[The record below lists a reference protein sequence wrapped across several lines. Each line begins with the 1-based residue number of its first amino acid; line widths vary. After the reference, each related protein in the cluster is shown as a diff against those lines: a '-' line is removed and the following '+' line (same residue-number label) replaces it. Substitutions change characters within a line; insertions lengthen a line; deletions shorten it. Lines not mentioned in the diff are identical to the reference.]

1 MSSGLIRFASLA
13 AVLCGLAGM
22 AAPVA
27 AQDTVEVS
35 GRVLQPGSYTWA
47 EGSRLR
53 DAAVAGQVRADAYFL
68 AAALLRESAREPQQR
83 LRTGVLFDLSQGLVH
98 AQSRND
104 QPLQELLQRL
114 QGQIEAMPVTGRVV
128 AEMNPLAQQL
138 LRNNPPLRAGDRL
151 IYPARPDSVRVM
163 GAVQADCSLA
173 FDPGTTLLRYLRQCP
188 RHAAAD
194 PAHVYLIQP
203 NGVVQR
209 VGVAHHNAEP
219 ASVAVGAVLL
229 VPVNPSR
236 LGSVASELNEELAAF
251 LATQHRLGGRFD
263 E

>member
-53 DAAVAGQVRADAYFL
+53 DAAVAWQVRADAYFL

-114 QGQIEAMPVTGRVV
+114 QGQIEACR
-128 AEMNPLAQQL
+128 
-138 LRNNPPLRAGDRL
+138 
-151 IYPARPDSVRVM
+151 
-163 GAVQADCSLA
+163 
-173 FDPGTTLLRYLRQCP
+173 
-188 RHAAAD
+188 
-194 PAHVYLIQP
+194 
-203 NGVVQR
+203 
-209 VGVAHHNAEP
+209 
-219 ASVAVGAVLL
+219 
-229 VPVNPSR
+229 
-236 LGSVASELNEELAAF
+236 
-251 LATQHRLGGRFD
+251 
-263 E
+263 